1 MPKLKLTLQQVKE
14 NYKREVAQRTNHR
27 IKALTQTTTSRENV
41 EEDNCA
47 EIEVF
52 PCEVHDTLHNMNKKM
67 NVLIC
72 IVAILV
78 VYFCAVSLYR
88 TSSYAT

>member
-14 NYKREVAQRTNHR
+14 NYKREVAQRTNQR
-27 IKALTQTTTSRENV
+27 INKLTQTRTSRKNV
-41 EEDNCA
+41 EEDHCA
-47 EIEVF
+47 EKVVF
-52 PCEVHDTLHNMNKKM
+52 PCEVHDTLHNMNKKI

-78 VYFCAVSLYR
+78 VYFSAVSLYQ
-88 TSSYAT
+88 TSSCAT